1 MPLPSLVDF
10 VRHCREAGAIRVE
23 LELDPSEAQWH
34 WMQMQ
39 HLPYWDRVDCARIA
53 IAMRGYDDTVLN
65 FAERAV
71 GCLLRMRS
79 CGGIAGEGPLPYRRV
94 EIRAHDAAVAAV
106 RGVPGSADEAERLGV
121 APRMVAALRA
131 VERRDNIDTF
141 CDWLFS
147 LGERDWYG
155 RDRDFI
161 KLPFAVFPD

>member
-1 MPLPSLVDF
+1 MPLPNLVDF

-23 LELDPSEAQWH
+23 LELDPSEEQWH
-34 WMQMQ
+34 WIQLQ

-71 GCLLRMRS
+71 GCLLRLRS
-79 CGGIAGEGPLPYRRV
+79 CGGIAGEGSLPYRRV

-121 APRMVAALRA
+121 VPSMVAALRA
-131 VERRDNIDTF
+131 VEQRDNIEAF

-147 LGERDWYG
+147 LTGRDWYG
-155 RDRDFI
+155 RDRDFV
-161 KLPFAVFPD
+161 KLPFEVFPD

>member
-1 MPLPSLVDF
+1 MSLHNLVDF
-10 VRHCREAGAIRVE
+10 VRHCREAGAIKVE

-53 IAMRGYDDTVLN
+53 IVMRGYDDCVLK

-71 GCLLRMRS
+71 GCLLRLRS
-79 CGGIAGEGPLPYRRV
+79 CGGIAGEGSLPYRRV
-94 EIRAHDAAVAAV
+94 EVLAHDAAVAAV

-121 APRMVAALRA
+121 VPSMVAALRA
-131 VERRDNIDTF
+131 VERRDNIEAF

-147 LGERDWYG
+147 LGERDWG
-155 RDRDFI
+155 VRDVDYCR
-161 KLPFAVFPD
+161 LPFSVFPD